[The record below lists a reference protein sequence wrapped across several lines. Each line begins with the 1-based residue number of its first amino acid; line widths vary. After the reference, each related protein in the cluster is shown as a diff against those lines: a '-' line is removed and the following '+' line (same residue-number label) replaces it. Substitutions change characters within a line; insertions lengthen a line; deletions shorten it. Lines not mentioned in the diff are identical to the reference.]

1 MNVVP
6 IDAETLGLE
15 VNPAAGKL
23 KEAATHRRP
32 SASTTPRRPQKRRT
46 HLTQRRRQHEPLRRR
61 RPQLPAEKR
70 RDTPRL
76 PAAALAAKL
85 HATFQNITNAPKTP
99 TSPALE
105 STPTSRPQRR
115 STPRGEALY
124 ELRRD
129 AGNCSKKP
137 NAQQTRHPTGG
148 AHIPPTTYLRGRK
161 TAEGLHRTEIYRH
174 TDQNNPVHAPRLGQV
189 TLILKEI

>member
-6 IDAETLGLE
+6 IDAETLGLK

-23 KEAATHRRP
+23 KEAATRP
-32 SASTTPRRPQKRRT
+32 IAGPRQAQRLAGLRSGEFYCS
-46 HLTQRRRQHEPLRRR
+46 TQRRRRHEPLRRR
-61 RPQLPAEKR
+61 RPRLPAEIR

-76 PAAALAAKL
+76 LAAALTAKL
-85 HATFQNITNAPKTP
+85 HKAFQNITNAPKTP

-115 STPRGEALY
+115 STPRGEAPY

-137 NAQQTRHPTGG
+137 NPQQTRHPTGG
-148 AHIPPTTYLRGRK
+148 AHIPPTTRQKDR
-161 TAEGLHRTEIYRH
+161 
-174 TDQNNPVHAPRLGQV
+174 
-189 TLILKEI
+189 